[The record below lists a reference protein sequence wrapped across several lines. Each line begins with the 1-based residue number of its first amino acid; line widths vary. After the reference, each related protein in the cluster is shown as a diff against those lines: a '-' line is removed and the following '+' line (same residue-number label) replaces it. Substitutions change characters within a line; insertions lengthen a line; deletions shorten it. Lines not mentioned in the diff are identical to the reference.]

1 MMQALILLLST
12 PWVSSMALSTPRALP
27 TRLQRRE
34 LLLPALAAAIALP
47 AKPAQAA
54 ELQTYKDARYGVS
67 FGVPEGW
74 NAASPQQLGDG
85 RRLVLATDPADES
98 TNVFVAFTPIRPDYS
113 ALGSFGTIDYV
124 ANTVLPQCGDLSYAC
139 SFDAGDQIDAKM
151 LSKETV
157 KGCYVYDYTIQQR
170 GGPKRHLRSL
180 FTIQADGGSSLL
192 VGLTAQ
198 CLDGKYSGLEA
209 TFKQVLSSYKGA

>member
-1 MMQALILLLST
+1 MLLT
-12 PWVSSMALSTPRALP
+12 RRARIRIVP
-27 TRLQRRE
+27 D
-34 LLLPALAAAIALP
+34 
-47 AKPAQAA
+47 
-54 ELQTYKDARYGVS
+54 KDARYGVS
-67 FGVPEGW
+67 FELPEGW

-209 TFKQVLSSYKGA
+209 TFKQVSARATNSKGAWPGGRFCDSC